1 MRVMSKMLAAPV
13 AAVVLML
20 LIAGVAVLGMQGLR
34 AALDDLA
41 RTYLAHRRTTN
52 TVRFELASASGQ
64 LFRLFTLNAK
74 PDARRIEAERADL
87 KKRVGEAAAK
97 MQKIDLPDTTDEDV
111 LVNAAVAE
119 IYLFAKKVDEAI
131 EVSSVDP
138 NNGQATMAN
147 VDAQYKRA
155 IEAVQVAGKFI
166 NDRADDLIARAQA
179 NAAIAAWVI
188 WVTLALAAT
197 FALTLS
203 IVLARRTVGELAGL
217 TKGATDLAGGNLGT
231 AFTSRSE
238 DEVGEMARALE
249 AMRQALVR
257 TIVDIRGTSESIRTA
272 SSEVAQGNQNLSS
285 RTEQQASSL
294 QQTAASME
302 QMTSTVKNNADTA
315 NQASQL
321 ASAASEVAE
330 RGGAVVAQ
338 VVSRMGEIS
347 QSSRKI
353 EEIIAVID
361 GIAFQTNILALNAAV
376 EAARAGEQGRGF
388 AVVAS
393 EVRSLAQR
401 SAQAAREIKGLI
413 ADSVAKV
420 ESGSALVNEAGQT
433 MGDIVAQVRRVT
445 DLIGEITSAT
455 LEQSSGIGQVN
466 QAVTQLDQMTQQNA
480 ALVEQSA
487 AAAQSLKD
495 QADRLAQTVA
505 MFKVSRAE
513 ANITLKSVQARA
525 QGVAPAAKP
534 KTAPLKAVAA
544 TPVVAIHA
552 NDAWEEF

>member
-87 KKRVGEAAAK
+87 KRRLGEAAAK
-97 MQKIDLPDTTDEDV
+97 MQKIDLPDTTDEEV

-138 NNGQATMAN
+138 NNGQAAMAN

-534 KTAPLKAVAA
+534 KAAPLKAVAA
-544 TPVVAIHA
+544 TPVVAIQA

>member
-87 KKRVGEAAAK
+87 KRRLGEAAAK
-97 MQKIDLPDTTDEDV
+97 MQKIDLPDTTDEEV

-138 NNGQATMAN
+138 NNGQAAMAN

-534 KTAPLKAVAA
+534 KAAPLRAVAA
-544 TPVVAIHA
+544 TPVVAIQA